1 MLHRNQ
7 GSLHAHAQHTSARPN
22 VGACKSTPTPTT
34 CLKRPL
40 FKLADAALISNL
52 IFHLILAWQS
62 APAEAAPAI
71 GPSADDVPRVRSP
84 SAGLPLAS
92 QIVAPHG
99 RPTVDASSAL
109 SRAHRPA
116 RVFLACP
123 LIIFACAAGRGDKP
137 CANWVLRGDL
147 GVAPHVST

>member
-7 GSLHAHAQHTSARPN
+7 GNLHAHEQHTSARPN

-92 QIVAPHG
+92 QTVAPHV
-99 RPTVDASSAL
+99 RPTVDESSAL
-109 SRAHRPA
+109 SRVHRPA

-123 LIIFACAAGRGDKP
+123 LIIFACAAGRGDTP